1 MYNDRK
7 WGLKKQQI
15 LAGGQN
21 FVSKPTRNTTVLAL
35 QGLILEISA
44 VHFLENFVAYC
55 SQIWP
60 TTRDSASQNWGCSS
74 SKHLQ
79 MLCFSSTFPIKFRNI
94 FHMFS
99 FNTDFSTPWTYFKPF
114 HSYPSC
120 LFNTSSASVPAGV
133 KKKKKK
139 SKNKKQTAGCL
150 LSLLA
155 PTAWRQIKAL
165 LVALSAF
172 LRQQNFIVGEAI
184 NNTTLQQET
193 FTELL
198 SSVLR

>member
-7 WGLKKQQI
+7 WGLKKKQQI
-15 LAGGQN
+15 LASGQKTD
-21 FVSKPTRNTTVLAL
+21 SKPMRNRTVLAL

-60 TTRDSASQNWGCSS
+60 ITRDSASQNWGCST

-99 FNTDFSTPWTYFKPF
+99 FNTDLSTPQTYFKPF

-120 LFNTSSASVPAGV
+120 LFNISSTSVPAGV

-139 SKNKKQTAGCL
+139 K
-150 LSLLA
+150 
-155 PTAWRQIKAL
+155 
-165 LVALSAF
+165 V
-172 LRQQNFIVGEAI
+172 
-184 NNTTLQQET
+184 
-193 FTELL
+193 
-198 SSVLR
+198 